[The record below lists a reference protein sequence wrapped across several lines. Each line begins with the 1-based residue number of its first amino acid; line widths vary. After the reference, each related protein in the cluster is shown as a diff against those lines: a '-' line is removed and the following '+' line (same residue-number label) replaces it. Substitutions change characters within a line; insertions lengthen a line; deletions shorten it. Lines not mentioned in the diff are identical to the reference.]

1 MEKSEELFLMRSLLN
16 SKSNIYVHGA
26 NGSGKTTFTQDV
38 IKTHNSINGNFL
50 VYVDCIEFNSEK
62 LIAACISQQLNSV
75 VQSALKKLSHR
86 YLFANENAL
95 LRLSVRPSRNLDSL
109 LEALNKFTESI
120 DEFRSRERTAR
131 EEKNRGFEAKGRG
144 RFFDNHVMLGPFD
157 QFFFFLVLDNV
168 KALFK
173 IER

>member
-1 MEKSEELFLMRSLLN
+1 MEKSEELFLLRSLLN

-26 NGSGKTTFTQDV
+26 NGTGKTTFVQDV
-38 IKTHNSINGNFL
+38 IKTHNSINGDFL

-86 YLFANENAL
+86 YLFANEHAL
-95 LRLSVRPSRNLDSL
+95 LRLSVRPSRNLDGL

-120 DEFRSRERTAR
+120 DEFRARER
-131 EEKNRGFEAKGRG
+131 
-144 RFFDNHVMLGPFD
+144 
-157 QFFFFLVLDNV
+157 
-168 KALFK
+168 
-173 IER
+173 